1 MSRCEICDRDVKT
14 TRHHLIPKD
23 RKNSPI
29 ARVCQPCH
37 QQIHAVFTHHEL
49 KHRFDSVEA
58 LRESEEMQKFVRW
71 VRKANPTNV
80 RVDET
85 KRVRDWRR

>member
-1 MSRCEICDRDVKT
+1 MSRCEICDRDVET

-37 QQIHAVFTHHEL
+37 QQIHAVFTHYEL
-49 KHRFDSVEA
+49 KQRFDSIEA
-58 LRESEEMQKFVRW
+58 LRKSAEMQKFVRW
-71 VRKANPTNV
+71 VRKANPSHV
-80 RVDET
+80 RVDDT
-85 KRVRDWRR
+85 KRVRDWRS